1 MHDGLWIHDILTIS
15 ISLTVVALNVFYFCI
30 FLQIKCVDSLMLGS
44 VHATVVDSASRND
57 RDICSLPNVKI
68 IVYTFLQ
75 SALAQD
81 NRNMNAL
88 IDRSR
93 FDNDVNS
100 VLVLF
105 CDNINIGGGV
115 SCSLFS
121 IGTDVIGT
129 FRNLMKSRHL
139 F

>member
-1 MHDGLWIHDILTIS
+1 
-15 ISLTVVALNVFYFCI
+15 
-30 FLQIKCVDSLMLGS
+30 MLGS

-57 RDICSLPNVKI
+57 RDICALPNVKI

-75 SALAQD
+75 SALAQND
-81 NRNMNAL
+81 RNMNAL

-105 CDNINIGGGV
+105 CDNTILAV
-115 SCSLFS
+115 
-121 IGTDVIGT
+121 V
-129 FRNLMKSRHL
+129 FRAAFFPLARIL
-139 F
+139 

>member
-1 MHDGLWIHDILTIS
+1 
-15 ISLTVVALNVFYFCI
+15 
-30 FLQIKCVDSLMLGS
+30 
-44 VHATVVDSASRND
+44 
-57 RDICSLPNVKI
+57 
-68 IVYTFLQ
+68 
-75 SALAQD
+75 
-81 NRNMNAL
+81 MNAL

-121 IGTDVIGT
+121 IGTDIIGT